1 MHFFKNLA
9 NTCWFFRT
17 FEFMDSTDHFRVHS
31 EVPSATMLAPAQ
43 PDIRQKAVTVTTVT
57 M

>member
-43 PDIRQKAVTVTTVT
+43 PDICQKAVTVTTVT